1 MLRSS
6 ELGGSASA
14 GAVAAGPLEEV
25 SSRCGSFRRAEKK
38 GGRAFLVEGTVR
50 AQAQNGS
57 AERY

>member
-1 MLRSS
+1 MLWSS
-6 ELGGSASA
+6 KLGGSASA

-25 SSRCGSFRRAEKK
+25 SSRCGSFRQAEK

-50 AQAQNGS
+50 AQAQSGS